1 VHIASVAEDHLNTTA
16 EMDQYLDPT
25 YMRDKSIKKVSL
37 ATLKRRKKEQDLIE
51 KQQKDNSLKE
61 KKKGPVQSTLNRK
74 D

>member
-1 VHIASVAEDHLNTTA
+1 
-16 EMDQYLDPT
+16 MDQYLDPT

-51 KQQKDNSLKE
+51 KQQKNDSIKRE
-61 KKKGPVQSTLNRK
+61 KKAPVKSSLNRG